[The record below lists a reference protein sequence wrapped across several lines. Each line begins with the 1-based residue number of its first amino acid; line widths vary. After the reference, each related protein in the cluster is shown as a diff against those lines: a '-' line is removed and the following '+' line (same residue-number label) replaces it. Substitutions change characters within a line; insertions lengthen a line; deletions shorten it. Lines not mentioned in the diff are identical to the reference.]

1 MDFRSLPKIEM
12 HCHLDASVR
21 VETVAELA
29 SKTGLA
35 IPEQIEQCLVAP
47 PVCEDLADYLRRID
61 LAVDVMQHPD
71 HLTRIAAEF
80 VEDLVADGVVYGEVR
95 FAPQLHTRHG
105 LSLQQVLDAVHE
117 GLSSRPGART
127 GLIVCCLRHDPPSLS
142 EQIAQLAVD
151 NPDKVCALDLA
162 GDEARYPGA
171 PHAKAFQIARKA
183 GVHVTVHAGEAAG
196 AESIRE
202 ALDVLGAE
210 RIGHGVRIEEDAGL
224 VDRVRDQRISLDMC
238 PLSNVQTRA
247 THSLAT
253 HPIDRLLRRGLRVT
267 VSTDARTVSDTTV
280 SKEFDRLTAQFGWTL
295 EEFWTCQRNAAEA
308 AFVSE
313 GFRQELLNMIN
324 WPRNVTEPADLRLSG
339 GDSRSDVV

>member
-1 MDFRSLPKIEM
+1 
-12 HCHLDASVR
+12 
-21 VETVAELA
+21 
-29 SKTGLA
+29 LA
-35 IPEQIEQCLVAP
+35 IPEQIEQSLVAP

-61 LAVDVMQHPD
+61 FAVDVMQVPD

-80 VEDLVADGVVYGEVR
+80 VEDLAADGVIYGEVR
-95 FAPQLHTRHG
+95 FAPQLHMRRG
-105 LSLQQVLDAVHE
+105 LSLQQVLDAVHL
-117 GLSSRPGART
+117 GLSSRSGART
-127 GLIVCCLRHDPPSLS
+127 GLIVCCLRHDPPALS

-162 GDEARYPGA
+162 GDEARYSGA
-171 PHAKAFQIARKA
+171 PHARAFEIARKS

-224 VDRVRDQRISLDMC
+224 LNRVRDQSISLDMC
-238 PLSNVQTRA
+238 PISNVQTRA

-280 SKEFDRLTAQFGWTL
+280 SKEFDRLTGQFDWTL

-313 GFRQELLNMIN
+313 RFRRELLDMIN
-324 WPRNVTEPADLRLSG
+324 WPRNVSDPADLRHSD
-339 GDSRSDVV
+339 GDSRSGVV